1 MMKVITT
8 NHAGVTNKVRV
19 HRNWMG
25 TVLQNHSEHDI
36 VEKMSGNYNI
46 KDSTLNFAAAPIGN
60 RPKVGVA
67 TSPPNDRDF
76 VGITT
81 TSSFSGRIFNRSG
94 IKGGNF
100 DAYSRN
106 YAIDDVSEQFN
117 GSKKVFTLQSNKQN
131 LTGIATNLGILMIN
145 GILQGAGE
153 TNDYE
158 LIVGL
163 FQEVV

>member
-1 MMKVITT
+1 MLVLL
-8 NHAGVTNKVRV
+8 VRSEFIEIG
-19 HRNWMG
+19 WELF
-25 TVLQNHSEHDI
+25 LQDHSTHDI

-100 DAYSRN
+100 DAYARN
-106 YAIDDVSEQFN
+106 YAIDDISRSF
-117 GSKKVFTLQSNKQN
+117 
-131 LTGIATNLGILMIN
+131 
-145 GILQGAGE
+145 
-153 TNDYE
+153 
-158 LIVGL
+158 
-163 FQEVV
+163 